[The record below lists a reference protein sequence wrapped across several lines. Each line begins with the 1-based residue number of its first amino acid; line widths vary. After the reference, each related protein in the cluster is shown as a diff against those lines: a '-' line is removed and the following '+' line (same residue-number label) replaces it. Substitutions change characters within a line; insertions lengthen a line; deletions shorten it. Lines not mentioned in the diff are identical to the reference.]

1 MKVTQEEREAMLFY
15 CAHQHNK
22 KTQTAQKQ
30 NRKPNQ
36 NKLAYLILAVLYD

>member
-22 KTQTAQKQ
+22 KTRTAQNQ
-30 NRKPNQ
+30 NRKP